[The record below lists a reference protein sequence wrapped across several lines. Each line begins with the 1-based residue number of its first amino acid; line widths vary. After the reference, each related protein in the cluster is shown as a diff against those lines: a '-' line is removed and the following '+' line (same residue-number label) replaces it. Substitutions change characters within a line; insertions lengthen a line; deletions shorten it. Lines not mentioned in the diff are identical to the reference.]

1 MGSEGGRRADAP
13 LRRARQLALSGVF
26 RSGLLLE
33 SIERR
38 WLAFMPTAAE
48 LYLTLC
54 CFFKGIL
61 MQISLS
67 LARKAVFG
75 TAAVAAALMLGAC
88 GGGSGGDDK
97 LVHAQF
103 KIDSVTQDGVCE
115 HVSVQATPKNLAPGQ
130 GSMSATKM
138 FYTEIDMKQV
148 KEGEVACGGEAQSS
162 RPLGTGIWEF
172 KVRLASGPSI
182 CERDIQL
189 PAEGQPELTVSFK
202 DGDTGCT

>member
-13 LRRARQLALSGVF
+13 LRRARQLPLSGAF

-33 SIERR
+33 SSERR
-38 WLAFMPTAAE
+38 WLGFKPTAAE
-48 LYLTLC
+48 HYLALC

-67 LARKAVFG
+67 QARKAVFG

-97 LVHAQF
+97 LIHAQF

-148 KEGEVACGGEAQSS
+148 KEGEVACAGEAQSS
-162 RPLGTGIWEF
+162 RPLGTGVWEF

>member
-1 MGSEGGRRADAP
+1 
-13 LRRARQLALSGVF
+13 
-26 RSGLLLE
+26 
-33 SIERR
+33 
-38 WLAFMPTAAE
+38 
-48 LYLTLC
+48 
-54 CFFKGIL
+54 

-97 LVHAQF
+97 LIHAQF

-148 KEGEVACGGEAQSS
+148 KEGERIIESSARVLSLSLNTHLKLHHEVGGK
-162 RPLGTGIWEF
+162 TNN
-172 KVRLASGPSI
+172 
-182 CERDIQL
+182 D
-189 PAEGQPELTVSFK
+189 
-202 DGDTGCT
+202 

>member
-1 MGSEGGRRADAP
+1 MGSEGGRRADAL
-13 LRRARQLALSGVF
+13 LRRARQLPLSGAF

-33 SIERR
+33 FIERR
-38 WLAFMPTAAE
+38 RLAFKPTAAE
-48 LYLTLC
+48 HYLALC

-88 GGGSGGDDK
+88 GGGSGGDDN
-97 LVHAQF
+97 LLHAQF

-138 FYTEIDMKQV
+138 FYTEIDMKQA
-148 KEGEVACGGEAQSS
+148 KEGEVACAGEAQSS
-162 RPLGTGIWEF
+162 QPLGTGIWEF

-189 PAEGQPELTVSFK
+189 PAEGQPALTVSFK

>member
-1 MGSEGGRRADAP
+1 MTNGITGKEREIFSCRVPGKG
-13 LRRARQLALSGVF
+13 LRCVSMTNG
-26 RSGLLLE
+26 
-33 SIERR
+33 I
-38 WLAFMPTAAE
+38 AE
-48 LYLTLC
+48 DET
-54 CFFKGIL
+54 
-61 MQISLS
+61 
-67 LARKAVFG
+67 KAVSLYFANVYGDKPECVRSVSEVFG
-75 TAAVAAALMLGAC
+75 ETFGEAMKDIY
-88 GGGSGGDDK
+88 GGSGGDDK

-148 KEGEVACGGEAQSS
+148 KEGEVACAGEAQSS